1 MEYAMHCD
9 AIFVVSFEQ
18 QLGIMC
24 HARNN
29 VYQAR
34 LRAPFAERKPGVAEP
49 KARGARLEAGAKVQG
64 RKIQPLIRPDRT
76 CSGVSPGEPFLSPS
90 ARLISATMRRDN
102 GTCSPRRSAISV
114 MTPWR

>member
-1 MEYAMHCD
+1 MHCD

-18 QLGIMC
+18 QLGFMYR
-24 HARNN
+24 ARNN
-29 VYQAR
+29 VYQTR
-34 LRAPFAERKPGVAEP
+34 LLTSVAERKPGVAEP
-49 KARGARLEAGAKVQG
+49 KARGARLEAAREGVG
-64 RKIQPLIRPDRT
+64 HKIQPLVKADRI
-76 CSGVSPGEPFLSPS
+76 CSGVSLGEPFLSAS